1 MTVGGSA
8 CRNLFTLLPSSDFT
22 GHWVKGSATFQS
34 NLVNAS
40 SVKLS
45 DKRERRRKK
54 KAPVVIAKHKKERK
68 KIDTRNVKQDE
79 SQRAMT
85 FQI

>member
-8 CRNLFTLLPSSDFT
+8 CRNLFTLLPSLDFI

-34 NLVNAS
+34 NLVNTS

-45 DKRERRRKK
+45 DKRERRKKK
-54 KAPVVIAKHKKERK
+54 KAPVAIVKHKKERK